1 MSSSHRCAKQTF
13 HGENKEKEKENE
25 KGEKKKTSERQ

>member
-13 HGENKEKEKENE
+13 HGENKEKEKEN
-25 KGEKKKTSERQ
+25 KKEGTKKHQ